1 MRGLF
6 DIDWNQ
12 LLTPTM
18 SLGEVILR
26 GTMIYWFIFLLIR
39 FVMKREASP
48 ISIADLLVVVI
59 IADAAQNAMAGSYQS
74 VTEGVVLIVTI
85 FFWNYAID
93 WLGYHFSFFDRLQNL
108 PPLLLV
114 KNGSILKD
122 NRRKELITNDE
133 LMSKLREKGITDL
146 SQISEVYMESDGQIS
161 VIQKK

>member
-1 MRGLF
+1 LRGLF

-122 NRRKELITNDE
+122 NLRKELITNDE

>member
-1 MRGLF
+1 MRRFF

-74 VTEGVVLIVTI
+74 VTEGAVLIVTI

-122 NRRKELITNDE
+122 NLRKELITNDE

>member
-1 MRGLF
+1 LRRFF

-48 ISIADLLVVVI
+48 ISIADLLVIVI

-74 VTEGVVLIVTI
+74 VTEGAVLIVTI

-93 WLGYHFSFFDRLQNL
+93 WLGYHFSFFNRLQNL

-122 NRRKELITNDE
+122 NLRKELITNDE
-133 LMSKLREKGITDL
+133 LMSKLREKGVTDL

>member
-1 MRGLF
+1 LRRFF

-48 ISIADLLVVVI
+48 ISIADLLVIVI

-74 VTEGVVLIVTI
+74 VTEGAVLIVTI

-93 WLGYHFSFFDRLQNL
+93 WLGYHFSFFNRLQNL

-122 NRRKELITNDE
+122 NLRKELITNDE
-133 LMSKLREKGITDL
+133 LMSKLREKGVTDL

-161 VIQKK
+161 IIQKK

>member
-1 MRGLF
+1 MRGFF
-6 DIDWNQ
+6 DINWDE
-12 LLTPTM
+12 LFIPTM
-18 SLGEVILR
+18 SLGEMVLR
-26 GTMIYWFIFLLIR
+26 GTMIYWFLFLIIR

-93 WLGYHFSFFDRLQNL
+93 WLGYHFPLFDRLQNL
-108 PPLLLV
+108 PPLLLI

-122 NRRKELITNDE
+122 NLRKELITYGE

-146 SQISEVYMESDGQIS
+146 SRISEAHMESDGQIS

>member
-122 NRRKELITNDE
+122 NLRKELITNDE

>member
-1 MRGLF
+1 
-6 DIDWNQ
+6 
-12 LLTPTM
+12 M

-122 NRRKELITNDE
+122 NLRKELITNDE

>member
-48 ISIADLLVVVI
+48 ISIADLLVIVI

-122 NRRKELITNDE
+122 NLRKELITNDE

>member
-1 MRGLF
+1 MRRFF

-48 ISIADLLVVVI
+48 ISIADLLVIVI

-74 VTEGVVLIVTI
+74 VTEGAVLIVTI

-93 WLGYHFSFFDRLQNL
+93 WLGYHFSFFNRLQNL

-122 NRRKELITNDE
+122 NLRKELITNDE
-133 LMSKLREKGITDL
+133 LMSKLREKGVTDL

-161 VIQKK
+161 IIQKK

>member
-1 MRGLF
+1 MRRFF

-74 VTEGVVLIVTI
+74 VTEGAVLIVTI

-93 WLGYHFSFFDRLQNL
+93 WLGYHFSFFNRLQNL

-122 NRRKELITNDE
+122 NLRKELITNDE
-133 LMSKLREKGITDL
+133 LMSKLREKGVTDL
-146 SQISEVYMESDGQIS
+146 SQISEVYMESDGQI
-161 VIQKK
+161 